1 MLNWELTRFWIALI
15 SFLCLSLS
23 VLLTVSNARGQETE
37 HISGFVSSFY
47 ESNRNYCGSERTAR
61 ALRRIGSKAVPE
73 LIKGLQNQDTKLRAD
88 AAHLLGIVDKKAASS
103 VIPNLTR
110 ASKNDPDPEVRVC
123 AVSAL
128 IRIAGNDFNKST
140 PEVKA
145 VTPAVIA
152 ALKDSDTEV
161 RLAAINAFQSL
172 SFSYSSDGTNG
183 ELIPELKAAI
193 PVLMELLKDE
203 HEQVRSYATSA
214 LGVIGSDTASI
225 VPVLTKALQDSDEKV
240 RLGAVQVLSR
250 ISIGQGN
257 NEEAASAV
265 SALIEAFKQDKNVEV
280 RSNAA
285 LALRNMGEKAAS
297 AVPALIEALTNEKDP
312 QVRSSAVSALENIGE
327 KATSAVPALI
337 EALQDETL
345 SWYGVT
351 QSLGRIAENWQDNA
365 SKLSNQDL
373 DKAISDLETALKIV
387 EAKAEFIISPNV
399 FADEGKKRLDRCV
412 NFLKKEKLS
421 RSLGSKAYKM

>member
-1 MLNWELTRFWIALI
+1 MVNSELTRFWIALL
-15 SFLCLSLS
+15 SFLCLPLS
-23 VLLTVSNARGQETE
+23 VLLIIGNARGQETE
-37 HISGFVSSFY
+37 QSGFSSGFY
-47 ESNRNYCGSERTAR
+47 ELNRNYCGSERTAR

-88 AAHLLGIVDKKAASS
+88 AAHLLGTVDKKAASS
-103 VIPNLTR
+103 AIPNLTR

-161 RLAAINAFQSL
+161 RLAAINAFQSV
-172 SFSYSSDGTNG
+172 SFSSNSSDGKFNT

-203 HEQVRSYATSA
+203 HEQVRTNATSA
-214 LGVIGSDTASI
+214 LAVIGSDAASI
-225 VPVLTKALQDSDEKV
+225 IPVLTKALQDSDEKV
-240 RLGAVQVLSR
+240 RIGAAQVLSR
-250 ISIGQGN
+250 INIWQGN
-257 NEEAASAV
+257 DEAASAV
-265 SALIEAFKQDKNVEV
+265 PALIEVFKQDKNVEV

-297 AVPALIEALTNEKDP
+297 AVPVIIEALKNDKDQ
-312 QVRSSAVSALENIGE
+312 QVRSSAAFALENMGE
-327 KATSAVPALI
+327 KAVSAVPALI
-337 EALQDETL
+337 EAMKDDTI
-345 SWYGVT
+345 SFNAI
-351 QSLGRIAENWQDNA
+351 QSLGHIGESWQDNA

-373 DKAISDLETALKIV
+373 DKAISDLETALKIA
-387 EAKAEFIISPNV
+387 EAPKAEFIPPAG
-399 FADEGKKRLDRCV
+399 FADEGKKRLHRCV